1 MVFSNLVFLFIFLP
15 IVLAIYYISPRKLK
29 NIILLL
35 ASLIFYAWGEPTY
48 VFLMLLS
55 IAINYVFGL
64 MVADKTKNP
73 KRKKV
78 ILIVSIIANLLI
90 LGYFKYVN
98 FFIDLINDIF
108 ATAIVYQDL
117 PLPIGISFFTFQAM
131 SYVIDV
137 YRDDAKAQRNLF
149 DLALYIA
156 LFPQLVAGPIVRYT
170 TVAEQLKSRVHNM
183 DLFVKGVQQ
192 FILGL
197 SKKVLIANPMGEI
210 ADTIFATP
218 TSEMSVATVWLGIIA
233 YSLQIYFDF
242 SGYSDMAI
250 GLGKMFGFEFL
261 KNFNYP
267 YISRSVSDFWR
278 RWHISLSSWFRDYI
292 YIPLGGNRGGTFKT
306 YRNILIVWTVTG
318 FWHGASWT
326 FMAWGFYYGVL
337 IALERAGLLKW
348 INKLPRPIQHMYVLI
363 IVMIGWVFFRADNFT
378 YSFDFIQA
386 MFGIGV
392 ASVFDNTASLILN
405 DNGYLFILAFI
416 FAMPVYPWVMEKVN
430 AAQVRLNST
439 AFTFTRNLVEP
450 IVLMVLL
457 VIITVYLVNSTYNPF
472 IYFRF

>member
-29 NIILLL
+29 NIILLI
-35 ASLIFYAWGEPTY
+35 ASLIFYAWGEPVY
-48 VFLMLLS
+48 VFLMLIS

-64 MVADKTKNP
+64 LVANKEKNG

-78 ILIVSIIANLLI
+78 ILVISIIANLLI
-90 LGYFKYVN
+90 LGYFKYAN
-98 FFIDLINDIF
+98 FFIDLINNVFSTTIGF
-108 ATAIVYQDL
+108 QDL

-137 YRDDAKAQRNLF
+137 YRDDAKVQRNIF

-170 TVAEQLKSRVHNM
+170 TIAEELKNRVHNM

-197 SKKVLIANPMGEI
+197 SKKVIIANPMGEI

-218 TSEMSVATVWLGIIA
+218 TSEMSVTTIWLGIIA
-233 YSLQIYFDF
+233 YSIQIYFDF

-250 GLGKMFGFEFL
+250 GLGKMFGFKFL
-261 KNFNYP
+261 INFNYP
-267 YISRSVSDFWR
+267 YISRSVSEFWR

-337 IALERAGLLKW
+337 IAVERAGMLKW
-348 INKLPRPIQHMYVLI
+348 INKLPRPLQHVYVI
-363 IVMIGWVFFRADNFT
+363 MIVMVGWIFFRADNFT
-378 YSFDFIQA
+378 YSFDYIQG
-386 MFGIGV
+386 MFGIG
-392 ASVFDNTASLILN
+392 AATLFDNTASLIIN

-416 FAMPVYPWVMEKVN
+416 FAMPVYPWVMDKLNALQVKVN
-430 AAQVRLNST
+430 SSI
-439 AFTFTRNLVEP
+439 FTTMRNMVEP
-450 IVLMVLL
+450 IVFMLLLL
-457 VIITVYLVNSTYNPF
+457 VITVYLVNSTYNPF